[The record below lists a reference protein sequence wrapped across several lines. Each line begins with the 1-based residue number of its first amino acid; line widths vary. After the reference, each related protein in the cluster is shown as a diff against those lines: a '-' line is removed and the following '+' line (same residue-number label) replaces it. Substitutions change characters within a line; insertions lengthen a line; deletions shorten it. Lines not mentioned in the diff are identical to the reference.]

1 MYSEYIIA
9 LNFFLSFALQ
19 SYFALFS
26 IVLLLMI
33 EWWWHFHINF
43 DFLNVELD
51 VSGEVSQEIE
61 KTKPTFI
68 ISVLKV
74 GY

>member
-1 MYSEYIIA
+1 
-9 LNFFLSFALQ
+9 
-19 SYFALFS
+19 
-26 IVLLLMI
+26 MI

-61 KTKPTFI
+61 KTKPTII